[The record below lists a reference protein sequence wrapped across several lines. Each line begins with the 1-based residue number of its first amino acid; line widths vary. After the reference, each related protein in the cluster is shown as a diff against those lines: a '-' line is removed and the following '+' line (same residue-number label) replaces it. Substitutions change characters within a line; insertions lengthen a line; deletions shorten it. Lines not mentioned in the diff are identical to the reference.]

1 MEHGVGGE
9 QLLFTRQSDRKAVLE
24 KHEQHKEERGAETTE
39 SVSRTGGAS
48 FQKETAASLSK
59 AAAHQKSLI
68 RSFGYE
74 VGLRQ
79 SAGFEV

>member
-1 MEHGVGGE
+1 MGGE
-9 QLLFTRQSDRKAVLE
+9 QLYLPDKVTEKPHLRNVSNTRKSEVQRPQSL
-24 KHEQHKEERGAETTE
+24 
-39 SVSRTGGAS
+39 SRTGGAS

-68 RSFGYE
+68 RSFGHG